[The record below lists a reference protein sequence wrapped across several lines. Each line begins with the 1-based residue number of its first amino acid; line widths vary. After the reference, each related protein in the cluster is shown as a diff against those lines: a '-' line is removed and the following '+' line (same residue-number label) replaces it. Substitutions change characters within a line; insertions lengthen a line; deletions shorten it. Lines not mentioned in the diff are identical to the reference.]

1 MGVDVP
7 LDLLGSL
14 AGLLTT
20 AAFVPQLWKIWRSKS
35 AEDLS
40 LATLATFTSGVVLWL
55 AYGLALRATPMIVA
69 NAVTLALNLA
79 LIGLKWRYD
88 SAQRSGRPY

>member
-1 MGVDVP
+1 MGDVP

-20 AAFVPQLWKIWRSKS
+20 AAFVPQLVKTWRSKS

-40 LATLATFTSGVVLWL
+40 LATIATFTTGVVLWL
-55 AYGLALRATPMIVA
+55 AYGLALGAAPMIAA
-69 NAVTLALNLA
+69 NAVTLVFNLA
-79 LIGLKWRYD
+79 LIVLKWRYD